1 MKILDK
7 DLLEI
12 NNLYSRFIEI
22 LSTDFRSNSDGSVQ
36 NALSFISGVYNNFIN
51 KKRDICPSIDNIS
64 SLGVYSLYGFQ
75 VCRTTNSMLF
85 DFMKKVG
92 FDVILKTIL
101 IDENEDW
108 SVVEAIHANHMV
120 VSMKSLKKSKYFD
133 LFNGLFFE
141 KESGEIRSIEID
153 EIKPKIDYS
162 QYEVIINRISEILDK
177 YLLLEKLGIEKVYS
191 YE

>member
-12 NNLYSRFIEI
+12 NNLYSRFIEM
-22 LSTDFRSNSDGSVQ
+22 LSPDFRSNSDGSVQ

-141 KESGEIRSIEID
+141 KESGEIKSIEID